1 MRFLAFLQRDL
12 EQIVFSDRDPHAI
25 PAMDG
30 AFSPNDLLDRAAAIG
45 DPLSAVDAIVEGRDG
60 AIYVSAGRTVW
71 RLSGPRY
78 STRAPFAEFDADVGA
93 LAFHPDGRLL
103 ACTGAGLETLDAT
116 GRKTL
121 LSQAGGA
128 PLRCLTAVAAAP
140 DGSILMADGSSR
152 HGPDA
157 WCFDLMEQ
165 NRSGRLIAC
174 EASLDHARVLLGGLQ
189 YPGGLAVG
197 PDGGHLWFTE
207 SFAHRLCRAPITGP
221 GIIGAPQVLIRNMP
235 GYPSRLARAA
245 DGFWLSLFAVR
256 THLVEFVLKED
267 DFREEMMR
275 TIPPEYWV
283 APALA
288 STGDCLEPMQI
299 GGVKALGIQKPW
311 APPRSYGLV
320 ARLDR
325 EGEIVASLHSRVGGR
340 HHGITAAVETV
351 QGLVIASK
359 GSGRLLLAAPSSGAV
374 TAGAAMRDE
383 KA

>member
-1 MRFLAFLQRDL
+1 MGFLAFLRRDL
-12 EQIVFSDRDPHAI
+12 EQILFPDRDPHAI

-30 AFSPNDLLDRAAAIG
+30 AFSPNDLLDRATPIG
-45 DPLSAVDAIVEGRDG
+45 DPLPGVDAIAEGGDG
-60 AIYVSAGRTVW
+60 AIYVSAEHRIW

-78 STRAPFAEFDADVGA
+78 EARALLADLGTSVGA
-93 LAFHPDGRLL
+93 LTFHPDGRLI
-103 ACTGAGLETLDAT
+103 ACTGKGVAALDAAGHQT
-116 GRKTL
+116 MLAEVEGTL
-121 LSQAGGA
+121 
-128 PLRCLTAVAAAP
+128 LRCLTAVTAAA
-140 DGSILMADGSSR
+140 DGTIWMTDGSSQ
-152 HGPDA
+152 HPPDG

-174 EASLDHARVLLGGLQ
+174 EASLARARVVLEGLQ

-197 PDGGHLWFTE
+197 QDGRHLWFVE
-207 SFAHRLCRAPITGP
+207 SFAHRLSRAVIAGP
-221 GIIGAPQVLIRNMP
+221 GAIGGAEVIVRNMP
-235 GYPSRLARAA
+235 GYPSRLGPAVAG
-245 DGFWLSLFAVR
+245 GFWLSLFAVR

-320 ARLDR
+320 ARLNP

-340 HHGITAAVETV
+340 HHGITAAFETA
-351 QGLVIASK
+351 QGLILASK
-359 GSGRLLLAAPSSGAV
+359 GSGRVLF
-374 TAGAAMRDE
+374 AGAADTRR
-383 KA
+383 AVRGRNA